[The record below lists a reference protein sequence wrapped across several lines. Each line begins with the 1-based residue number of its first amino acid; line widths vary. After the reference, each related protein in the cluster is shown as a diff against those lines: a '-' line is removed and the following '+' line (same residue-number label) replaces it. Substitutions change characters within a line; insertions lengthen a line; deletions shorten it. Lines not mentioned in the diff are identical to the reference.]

1 MKGKKMAK
9 RPIVPIRGYL
19 LHITH
24 YDPRWVAAKAHEK
37 PFDLDVGLELIE
49 AMAEVEL
56 NTLIIA
62 CSDGLKY
69 KSHPEL
75 KRPYSVP
82 MSVLKKLA
90 AAARARNIE
99 VIPKLNFSQSHFH
112 QHNHWFRPHNWLF
125 DSQEYYRLALEVIDE
140 ILAAVGN
147 ARYFHIGMDED
158 HNRSI
163 RQYCRAIVALR
174 RLLKKRRLRT
184 IIWNDSAN
192 KFPSMEVHREKS
204 LAAEEAIPRDIVQVV
219 WDYKRVRPAVLRRVR
234 NQGFELWAA
243 PGRTPELV
251 TKTRRA
257 LLRLDGRGIL
267 LTRWMPCI
275 AQNRRTLLDDIRELG
290 PLCKG

>member
-1 MKGKKMAK
+1 MA
-9 RPIVPIRGYL
+9 RRSILPIRGYL

-24 YDPRWVAAKAHEK
+24 YDPKWVAEKDHEK

-49 AMAEVEL
+49 AMAEAEL

-90 AAARARNIE
+90 TAARAKDIQ

-112 QHNHWFRPHNWLF
+112 QHNHWFRPHNKLF
-125 DSQEYYRLALEVIDE
+125 DNEEYYRLAFEVVDE
-140 ILAAVGN
+140 ILATVGK
-147 ARYFHIGMDED
+147 ARCFHIGMDED
-158 HNRSI
+158 HSRSI
-163 RQYCRAIVALR
+163 RQYCRAIVTLR
-174 RLLKKRRLRT
+174 RLLKKRGLRT

-192 KFPSMEVHREKS
+192 RWPAADVHKEKS
-204 LAAEEAIPRDIVQVV
+204 LAAEKVIPRDIVQVV
-219 WDYKRVRPAVLRRVR
+219 WDYKRVQSAILRRVR
-234 NQGFELWAA
+234 NESFELWAA
-243 PGRTPELV
+243 PGQTPELV
-251 TKTRRA
+251 TKMRRA
-257 LLRLDGRGIL
+257 LLRLDGRGVL
-267 LTRWMPCI
+267 LTRWIPCI
-275 AQNRRTLLDDIRELG
+275 VENRQTLLDGIRELG